1 MCNEIRPNCGSQKH
15 ASFFTVQVETNCS
28 RRVLRMNDS
37 RIHRNMKIARDD
49 RAVKLGCSD

>member
-49 RAVKLGCSD
+49 RAVKLGCGD